1 MSNKTVLQS
10 HNVKISNNNI
20 SIDDL
25 IDSIRNLPDAS
36 GTIEPTLQEK
46 TITPTTSS
54 QTITP
59 DETYDGLSSVI
70 VEAVTSSIDSN
81 ITSSNIKSGISI
93 LGVEGSLEEGIT
105 PTGEITITEN
115 GTYDVTEYASVNVS
129 IPNNTTELEDMFINH
144 TMSGDY
150 TNDRVTSVGLGTFSN
165 SGLTSVS
172 FPNVTDVKSYA
183 FYNNSKLT
191 TINIPNMTSCGEYSF
206 YGNNMADLEFLKL
219 TTVGNYSFTN
229 MVGCETITLPL
240 VTTIGNSSFRGKTG
254 SKLKKVDLGSVTSMQ
269 NMAFYWNE
277 NFDTLIIRT
286 PDTVCTLG
294 GSSVFGGSKIHSKT
308 GYIYVP
314 KALVDQYA
322 SATNWST
329 YATIFRAL
337 EDYTV
342 DGTITGELDE
352 TKI

>member
-36 GTIEPTLQEK
+36 GTIEPILQEK

-81 ITSSNIKSGISI
+81 ITSSNIKSGVSI
-93 LGVEGSLEEGIT
+93 LGVEGTLEEGII
-105 PTGEITITEN
+105 PIGEITITEN
-115 GTYDVTEYASVNVS
+115 GTYDVTEYASANVEIAS
-129 IPNNTTELEDMFINH
+129 DTSELEDIFITH
-144 TMSGDY
+144 SLSGDY
-150 TNDRVTSVGLGTFSN
+150 SNDRVSVIGLGTFSN

-172 FPNVTDVKSYA
+172 FPNVTDVNNYA
-183 FYNNSKLT
+183 FYNNTKLT
-191 TINIPNMTSCGEYSF
+191 TMNMPNMNKCGDYSF
-206 YGNNMADLEFLKL
+206 YGISVSNLELLEL
-219 TTVGNYSFTN
+219 TTGGNYAFQKMTECGYVNAPKLQSVSN
-229 MVGCETITLPL
+229 GM
-240 VTTIGNSSFRGKTG
+240 FRDNTV
-254 SKLKKVDLGSVTSMQ
+254 LKKVDLGCATSIA
-269 NMAFYWNE
+269 NMAFYWDKE
-277 NFDTLIIRT
+277 LDTFIIRT
-286 PDTVCTLG
+286 PDVICTLG
-294 GSSVFGGSKIHSKT
+294 GTAVFGSSKIHSKT